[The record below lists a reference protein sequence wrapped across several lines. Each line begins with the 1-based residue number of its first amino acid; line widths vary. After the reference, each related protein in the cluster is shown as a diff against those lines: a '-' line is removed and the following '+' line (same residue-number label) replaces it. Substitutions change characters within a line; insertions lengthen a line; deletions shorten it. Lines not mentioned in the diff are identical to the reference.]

1 MQSVGKNMKK
11 VERVITFKADEKLA
25 DDLDKI
31 PNKSDFI
38 RKAIQT
44 ALAGKCPLCSGTG
57 VLTHNQRTHM
67 QHFFTLHSLEKCRE
81 CNAVHFV
88 CQTEACEDLH

>member
-25 DDLDKI
+25 DDL
-31 PNKSDFI
+31 
-38 RKAIQT
+38 QT